1 MGCPYCSGLLPIEGE
16 TDLLTTNPELISEW
30 NYEKNTLLTPNMVKA
45 GSSDKVW
52 WICDKG
58 HEWQAVISSRT
69 VNESGCPF
77 CSGRYAIQ
85 GENDLMSVDSPL
97 LKEWNYDRNGRLTP
111 SDFKEH
117 SARKIWWKCKRGMN
131 GVHLFL
137 IEVEEMD
144 VHIARARECWWDLMI

>member
-58 HEWQAVISSRT
+58 HECLT
-69 VNESGCPF
+69 
-77 CSGRYAIQ
+77 
-85 GENDLMSVDSPL
+85 LMCQLSVAASL
-97 LKEWNYDRNGRLTP
+97 L
-111 SDFKEH
+111 
-117 SARKIWWKCKRGMN
+117 
-131 GVHLFL
+131 
-137 IEVEEMD
+137 
-144 VHIARARECWWDLMI
+144 